1 MLMRRCF
8 SESSW
13 LVLSEATFPR
23 VGEAL
28 QLRQMPLSL
37 ECWNVP
43 RHAGLHREKPK
54 THAPLDLPRVLIK
67 VEFHQWNGRERFFN
81 RTVMDE
87 ASPMKSVPV
96 SR

>member
-23 VGEAL
+23 VGETL

-43 RHAGLHREKPK
+43 RHAGCIVKSPK
-54 THAPLDLPRVLIK
+54 TYAPV
-67 VEFHQWNGRERFFN
+67 
-81 RTVMDE
+81 
-87 ASPMKSVPV
+87 
-96 SR
+96 